1 MCIVRGFFQDFYH
14 VFLRDVFFDGGWVT
28 DHGLYSFIQS
38 FVKGT
43 VYIYVVFECGKHPI
57 QYIYNMESA
66 CHEKNRKTNLHIA
79 PRGPVA
85 GPNGTKTSSHQ
96 SGPKCGVNVDTVT
109 VNPAVGL
116 SYAYTVYIYIFI

>member
-1 MCIVRGFFQDFYH
+1 MDF
-14 VFLRDVFFDGGWVT
+14 
-28 DHGLYSFIQS
+28 YSFIQS

-43 VYIYVVFECGKHPI
+43 VYIYIYVVFECGKHPI

-116 SYAYTVYIYIFI
+116 SYAYTVYIYLFI